1 MSAATRNQRPS
12 LHFHKEIKTMP
23 KSLRTLATLM
33 VAGLLLLAVLPAAS
47 ASAAEPWWQVLTGS
61 RPTHLWEP
69 VDAVETQEVTG
80 ETFVMIYAVE
90 VKVAGQVVG
99 CLGSGSLEPV
109 GGSSADQICQGE
121 TGFPASESAEEFEEM
136 LEGPYGA
143 GQVQVTGGPAGA
155 APFKVESPWGPPIE
169 VTPLVAEIFG
179 TPFALGLNVGSKV
192 LSEGSGRLVLTLT
205 NLGTAP
211 VDGGATPVTI
221 VDKLPEGAIAAGVEG
236 FAGAFDTSGTRAE
249 PSTPVECAVVAQDE
263 VACSYEGELPP
274 YEAIEIEIFTALAG
288 TPPAVGAP
296 GEVTVSGGNASS
308 VSVEQSIVVSDEPV
322 PFGIEKFS
330 AMAEEE
336 GGDTVKQA
344 GAHPFQYTNTIQLN
358 AGAVHPTPNTG
369 VSGARYLATDQ
380 PGLPRNFRFPLPAG
394 FVGNATAMPQCKME
408 DFLRNFEFKNVC
420 PDATVVGVSSVT
432 IVEEQNL
439 GLLRLAVP
447 VFNLPPAFGEPARF
461 GFVAGAVPV
470 LIDTEVD
477 PENGYRITAG
487 VTNNSQVPQI
497 LSATTTFWGTPDDP
511 RHDNA
516 RGWNCVYFSPAGPC
530 ERPPSLDESSFL
542 RMPVQ
547 CSSPLAFGAELEPWN
562 VPLGSQ
568 VSRASFTGAPLLGCN
583 SVPFNPSIESA
594 PTSKLAENPSGLSF
608 SLKMPNSGLLNKDG
622 IAEGQAK
629 KVEVDLPAGMTI
641 NPSQGEGLA
650 GCGPADFAR
659 EKVNSKPGEGC
670 PEASK
675 IGTVQITTPLI
686 EEEVRGSLYVA
697 SPHDN
702 PFGSLLSLYMVAR
715 APERGI
721 LVKQAGRVDPDPVTG
736 QLTTTFDDLPQ
747 VPFSTF
753 DLEFRPGGRAPL
765 VTPPTCDADPSQPGN
780 QPFTI
785 VTRFTPWSAQDPNNP
800 APDEIVS
807 RTSTF
812 TVDRGVDGGPCPAG
826 GIKPFRPGLLAGS
839 INNAAGK
846 YSPFNVRLTRNDG
859 EQEFTNFSIKLP
871 PGVIG
876 KLAGI
881 PFCSDAAI
889 AAAKGRTGPTG
900 GAEELASPSCPAASQ
915 IGRTLVGSGVG
926 ALLTYVPG
934 KLYMAGPYSG
944 APLSI
949 VAITAAKVG
958 PFDLGTVVVR
968 QALRIN
974 PETAEVFV
982 DATGSDPIPHIIQGI
997 PVHARDIRVYVD
1009 RPNFV
1014 LNPTSCERTSTA
1026 STVLGSGLDF
1036 GSPADNVPVTV
1047 TSPFQ
1052 AADCASLGFKPRLQL
1067 SLKGKTRRGGNPALK
1082 AVMRPRMGDA
1092 NTARISVALPR
1103 SEFLDQSHIRT
1114 VCTRVQFKA
1123 GAGSGTECPRG
1134 AIYGR
1139 AKAWTPLL
1147 DKPLEGPVF
1156 LRSSEN
1162 PLPDM
1167 VLALRGLVDVHAVGR
1182 IDSVNGGIR
1191 TTFDFVPDAPI
1202 TKVVLEMGGGK
1213 KSLLENSTNICR
1225 GKHNAT
1231 VKMKG
1236 HNGRIRNFQ
1245 TPLKAKCGKARKQ
1258 TQRSGQR

>member
-1 MSAATRNQRPS
+1 MS
-12 LHFHKEIKTMP
+12 
-23 KSLRTLATLM
+23 KSLRTLTTLM
-33 VAGLLLLAVLPAAS
+33 VAGVLLLAALPAAS

-61 RPTHLWEP
+61 RPTNLWEP
-69 VDAVETQEVTG
+69 EDNVQALQAGPEVTLVYLEGTPVACMNFPLCFIFGFANTETALQLEEALEAPAAYGPGNVDVTESPASSRRFLITSVG
-80 ETFVMIYAVE
+80 ED
-90 VKVAGQVVG
+90 AGRSVPKLSTEG
-99 CLGSGSLEPV
+99 
-109 GGSSADQICQGE
+109 GGSSVEVI
-121 TGFPASESAEEFEEM
+121 T
-136 LEGPYGA
+136 EG
-143 GQVQVTGGPAGA
+143 
-155 APFKVESPWGPPIE
+155 
-169 VTPLVAEIFG
+169 
-179 TPFALGLNVGSKV
+179 
-192 LSEGSGRLVLTLT
+192 GSGRLVLTLT
-205 NLGTAP
+205 NLGDAP
-211 VDGGATPVTI
+211 VDGSVTPVTI
-221 VDKLPEGAIAAGVEG
+221 VDKLPEGAIATGVDG
-236 FAGAFDTSGTRAE
+236 FAGGFDKYG
-249 PSTPVECAVVAQDE
+249 PVECAVEAADE
-263 VACSYEGELPP
+263 VSCSFAGELRP
-274 YEAIEIEIFTALAG
+274 YQAIEIEVFASLTG
-288 TPPAVGAP
+288 SPPAAGAP
-296 GEVTVSGGNASS
+296 GEVTVSGGGAPS
-308 VSVEQSIVVSDEPV
+308 VSAEQSIEVSDEPV

-330 AMAEEE
+330 AQNEEE
-336 GGDTVKQA
+336 GGGPTTRA
-344 GAHPFQYTNTIQLN
+344 GSHPFQFTNTIQFN
-358 AGAVHPTPNTG
+358 SGAVRTTPNTG
-369 VSGARYLATDQ
+369 VVGARYLTTDQ
-380 PGLPRNFRFPLPAG
+380 PGLPRNLRFPLPAG
-394 FVGNATAMPQCKME
+394 LVGNATAMPQCEMAV
-408 DFLRNFEFKNVC
+408 FLPVLGEPTNTC

-432 IVEEQNL
+432 VVEEQNF

-447 VFNLPPAFGEPARF
+447 VFNLPPAYGEPARF
-461 GFVAGAVPV
+461 GFVVAGVPV
-470 LIDTEVD
+470 LIDTDVD
-477 PENGYRITAG
+477 PENDYRITAS
-487 VTNNSQVPQI
+487 VSNNSQLAQI

-516 RGWNCVYFSPAGPC
+516 RGWSCVYFVSTDPC
-530 ERPPSLDESSFL
+530 VRPPSLDESAFL

-547 CSSPLAFGAELEPWN
+547 CSNPLAFGAELEPWN

-568 VSRASFTGAPLLGCN
+568 VSTASFTGAPLLGCN
-583 SVPFNPSIESA
+583 SIPFDPSIESA
-594 PTSKLAENPSGLSF
+594 PTSKLAQNPSGLEF
-608 SLKMPNSGLLNKDG
+608 SLKMPNFGLLNKDG

-629 KVEVDLPAGMTI
+629 KIEVDLPAGMTV

-650 GCGPADFAR
+650 GCGPAAYAR
-659 EKVNSKPGEGC
+659 EAVNSKPGEGC

-686 EEEVRGSLYVA
+686 EDEIRGSLYVA

-715 APERGI
+715 APGAGVLI
-721 LVKQAGRVDPDPVTG
+721 KQAGRIDPDPVTG
-736 QLTTTFDDLPQ
+736 KLTTTFDDIPQ
-747 VPFSTF
+747 LPFSAF
-753 DLEFRPGGRAPL
+753 DLQFRPGGRAPL
-765 VTPPTCDADPSQPGN
+765 VTPPACGSYDVVA
-780 QPFTI
+780 
-785 VTRFTPWSAQDPNNP
+785 RFVPWSAQDPNNP
-800 APDEIVS
+800 APNEIVT

-812 TVDRGVDGGPCPAG
+812 TVDRGVDGGACPAG
-826 GIKPFRPGLLAGS
+826 GVPPFKPGLLAGS
-839 INNAAGK
+839 LNNAAGK

-881 PFCSDAAI
+881 PFCSDAGI

-915 IGRTLVGSGVG
+915 VGRTLVGSGVG

-934 KLYMAGPYSG
+934 KLYMAGPYNG

-958 PFDLGTVVVR
+958 PFDLGTVIVR

-982 DATGSDPIPHIIQGI
+982 DATGSDPIPHIIQGV

-1009 RPNFV
+1009 RPNFM

-1036 GSPADNVPVTV
+1036 GSAADNVPVTV
-1047 TSPFQ
+1047 TSPYQ

-1123 GAGSGTECPRG
+1123 GAGNGTQCPRG

-1147 DKPLEGPVF
+1147 DEPLEGPVF

-1167 VLALRGLVDVHAVGR
+1167 VLALRGLVDVHGVGR

-1191 TTFDFVPDAPI
+1191 TTFDFVPDAPL

-1225 GKHNAT
+1225 GKHSAA

-1236 HNGRIRNFQ
+1236 HNGRVHNFQ
-1245 TPLKAKCGKARKQ
+1245 SPLKAKCGKKARKQ
-1258 TQRSGQR
+1258 TQRNGQR

>member
-1 MSAATRNQRPS
+1 MT
-12 LHFHKEIKTMP
+12 P
-23 KSLRTLATLM
+23 KRLPTLATLM
-33 VAGLLLLAVLPAAS
+33 VAGLLLLAVLPVAS

-61 RPTHLWEP
+61 RPTNLWKAEDNVQALQAGPGATIVSLEGTP
-69 VDAVETQEVTG
+69 VACMYSPICALLGFQNSETAAQLEEALEAPGAYGPGNVAVTESPASSRRFLITSEGEDAGRPVPTLTTESSG
-80 ETFVMIYAVE
+80 ASVE
-90 VKVAGQVVG
+90 V
-99 CLGSGSLEPV
+99 
-109 GGSSADQICQGE
+109 I
-121 TGFPASESAEEFEEM
+121 T
-136 LEGPYGA
+136 EG
-143 GQVQVTGGPAGA
+143 
-155 APFKVESPWGPPIE
+155 
-169 VTPLVAEIFG
+169 
-179 TPFALGLNVGSKV
+179 
-192 LSEGSGRLVLTLT
+192 GSGRLVLTLT

-211 VDGGATPVTI
+211 VDGSGAPVTI
-221 VDKLPEGAIAAGVEG
+221 VDKLPEGAIATDVEA
-236 FAGAFDTSGTRAE
+236 FAGGYDTYGSPMG
-249 PSTPVECAVVAQDE
+249 TPVECVIEAADE
-263 VACSYEGELPP
+263 VVCSYEGELPP
-274 YEAIEIEIFTALAG
+274 YQAIEIEIFTSLMG
-288 TPPAVGAP
+288 SPPAAGAP
-296 GEVTVSGGNASS
+296 GEVTVSGGNAAS
-308 VSVEQSIVVSDEPV
+308 VSAGQSIEVSDEPV

-330 AMAEEE
+330 AAAEEE
-336 GGDTVKQA
+336 GGGPTTRA
-344 GAHPFQYTNTIQLN
+344 GSHPFQFTTTLQLN
-358 AGAVHPTPNTG
+358 AGAVHPTPPQG
-369 VSGARYLATDQ
+369 LHPRARYLATDQ
-380 PGLPRNFRFPLPAG
+380 PGLPRNLRFPLPAG
-394 FVGNATAMPQCKME
+394 LVGNATAMPQCKMA
-408 DFLRNFEFKNVC
+408 DFLFVDTASFFNRC
-420 PDATVVGVSSVT
+420 PDATVVGVSAVT
-432 IVEEQNL
+432 VVESSTV

-447 VFNLPPAFGEPARF
+447 VFNLPPAYGEPARF
-461 GFVAGAVPV
+461 GFVAAGVPV

-477 PENGYRITAG
+477 PDNGYRITAG
-487 VTNNSQVPQI
+487 VTNNSQLAQI

-511 RHDNA
+511 RHDSS
-516 RGWNCVYFSPAGPC
+516 RGWGCVYFLSSEPC
-530 ERPPSLDESSFL
+530 VRPPSLDESAFL

-547 CSSPLAFGAELEPWN
+547 CSSPLDFDLELEPWN

-583 SVPFNPSIESA
+583 SVPFDPGIESA
-594 PTSKLAENPSGLSF
+594 PTSKLAENPSGLNF
-608 SLKMPNSGLLNKDG
+608 SLKMRNFGLLNKDG

-629 KVEVDLPAGMTI
+629 KVEVDLPRGMTI

-650 GCGPADFAR
+650 GCSPAEYAR
-659 EKVNSKPGEGC
+659 ETAASRPGEGC
-670 PEASK
+670 PDASK

-697 SPHDN
+697 SPHAN
-702 PFGSLLSLYMVAR
+702 PFGSLLALYMVAKV
-715 APERGI
+715 PERGI

-736 QLTTTFDDLPQ
+736 RLTTTFDDLPQ

-753 DLEFRPGGRAPL
+753 DLQFRPGGRAPL
-765 VTPPTCDADPSQPGN
+765 VTPPACGSYA
-780 QPFTI
+780 
-785 VTRFTPWSAQDPNNP
+785 VVARFTPWSAQNPDNP
-800 APDEIVS
+800 APNEIVT

-812 TVDRGVDGGPCPAG
+812 TVDRGVDGGACPSG
-826 GIKPFRPGLLAGS
+826 GIKPFRPGLLAGT

-846 YSPFNVRLTRNDG
+846 YSPFNIRMTRNDG

-871 PGVIG
+871 PGVTG

-889 AAAKGRTGPTG
+889 TAAKGRTGPNG

-915 IGRTLVGSGVG
+915 VGRTLVGAGVG

-934 KLYMAGPYSG
+934 KVYLAGPYNG
-944 APLSI
+944 APLSV

-1009 RPNFV
+1009 RPGFV

-1026 STVLGSGLDF
+1026 ATVLGSGLDF
-1036 GSPADNVPVTV
+1036 GSAADNVPVTV
-1047 TSPFQ
+1047 TTPFQ

-1092 NTARISVALPR
+1092 NAARISVALPR

-1123 GAGSGTECPRG
+1123 GAGNGTQCPRG

-1147 DKPLEGPVF
+1147 DEPLVGPVF

-1167 VLALRGLVDVHAVGR
+1167 VLAMHGLVDVHAVGR

-1191 TTFDFVPDAPI
+1191 TTFDFVPDVPI

-1225 GKHNAT
+1225 GKHLA
-1231 VKMKG
+1231 VAKMKG
-1236 HNGRIRNFQ
+1236 HNGRVRNFR
-1245 TPLKAKCGKARKQ
+1245 TPLKASCGKARKQ
-1258 TQRSGQR
+1258 TQRTGQR